1 MSGRTIQKTISG
13 IPLPALRALHPHFLP
28 YSQLLNPI
36 IYIPIGSNRHRFET
50 NSCCSRC
57 SQLLCMSQVSSCGNQ
72 SLGPLAAQSVH
83 VVKLSAGFL
92 TSISIWY
99 FFMAI
104 DHDIIWPKSEGWFLA
119 ANRREKKIAD
129 SPREVNLVEESLTPT
144 SVCSVRHTAKKGP
157 VVAFRAYRQWRMP
170 PGVPPETMDQDHTTY
185 ARGSV
190 PESYWNHLRFRMV
203 SIYKLDGV
211 CIPPKLHQSNQKRKV
226 PSALESF
233 QSQQISS
240 QLNMSTYGKRQSSQT
255 AWGPTKKPRDKA
267 VASWKC
273 NKGGDLHP
281 NSYMLYAKKTALVVK

>member
-1 MSGRTIQKTISG
+1 MWQSIPGTSCSTKRTCGQTISR
-13 IPLPALRALHPHFLP
+13 ISDVNQHLVFLHGHRSRHNLTKKWGMIF
-28 YSQLLNPI
+28 
-36 IYIPIGSNRHRFET
+36 GSKQKR
-50 NSCCSRC
+50 
-57 SQLLCMSQVSSCGNQ
+57 
-72 SLGPLAAQSVH
+72 
-83 VVKLSAGFL
+83 K
-92 TSISIWY
+92 
-99 FFMAI
+99 
-104 DHDIIWPKSEGWFLA
+104 
-119 ANRREKKIAD
+119 KKIAD